1 MVPALLLD
9 FRDSFV
15 TICRAPNVRLRQID
29 RIHPNITARRQLM
42 VRVVQQVGIMFFIGV
57 ILGSGLSA
65 EAATSHGLPECAAS
79 FSGEVVLNSDI
90 LDGML
95 AEVEPG
101 GAHPNRENAMLF
113 IVVKHYLAREQ
124 GLLVL
129 SRAEPEQP
137 PVLLRQDCLPY
148 SSSAM
153 TARTALGDLTADQ
166 KKALVA
172 SYDRLGPS
180 LGRATARVGATAPI
194 PAETGMQAAEPAV
207 KAPTYAMD
215 VYEVTN
221 AQFRKFIDD
230 GGYASDTHWSDA
242 GWQWVQNR
250 ERRQPS
256 YWANEAVNQ
265 PDQPVVGITWYEA
278 EAYCRWA
285 GKELPTEAQWEK
297 ACSGTDDRP
306 YPWGDKPLET
316 DGDKMAA
323 KSDKI
328 RTAAVG
334 SAPQTQSPYGIH
346 DLAGS
351 VLEWTSTG
359 KTGQGFVLRGGSG
372 PATSEHIGCHVSHTL
387 LPSVTANFIGF
398 RCRQQGA
405 DSQ

>member
-1 MVPALLLD
+1 
-9 FRDSFV
+9 
-15 TICRAPNVRLRQID
+15 
-29 RIHPNITARRQLM
+29 M
-42 VRVVQQVGIMFFIGV
+42 VRVVQHIGMVVLVGV
-57 ILGSGLSA
+57 IFGFGMLA
-65 EAATSHGLPECAAS
+65 EAATSFGLPECASS
-79 FSGEVVLNSDI
+79 FSGEVVLNSGI

-101 GAHPNRENAMLF
+101 GARPNRENAMLF
-113 IVVKHYLAREQ
+113 IVVKHYLAREK

-137 PVLLRQDCLPY
+137 PVLLREDCLPY

-172 SYDRLGPS
+172 SYDRVEPS
-180 LGRATARVGATAPI
+180 LGHATARIGTTAPI
-194 PAETGMQAAEPAV
+194 PADTGMKANEPAPQV
-207 KAPTYAMD
+207 PTYAMD

-221 AQFRKFIDD
+221 AQFRKFIEDN
-230 GGYASDTHWSDA
+230 GYTAESHWSEA

-256 YWANEAVNQ
+256 YWANETVNG
-265 PDQPVVGITWYEA
+265 PNQPVVGVTWYEA

-297 ACSGTDDRP
+297 ACSGTDGRP

-316 DGDKMAA
+316 DGDQMAP
-323 KSDKI
+323 KSDEIK
-328 RTAAVG
+328 TAAVG

-351 VLEWTSTG
+351 VLEWTATE
-359 KTGQGFVLRGGSG
+359 KADQGWVLRGGSG
-372 PATSEHIGCHVSHTL
+372 PATSERVGCNVSHVL
-387 LPSVTANFIGF
+387 LPSVSANFIGF
-398 RCRQQGA
+398 RCRQLGA
-405 DSQ
+405 DTQTASQ